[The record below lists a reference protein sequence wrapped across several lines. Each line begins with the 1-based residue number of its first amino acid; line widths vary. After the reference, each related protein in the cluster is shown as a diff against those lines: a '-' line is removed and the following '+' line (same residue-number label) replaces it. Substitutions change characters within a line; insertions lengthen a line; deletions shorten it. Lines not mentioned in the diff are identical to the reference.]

1 MTSPALSNPDSLEV
15 LTEMVNQTLIETGR
29 FFQQKGSLQSR
40 AQLKRTIPLVQ
51 EQFQSALDN
60 LSEQIFV
67 AKAFL
72 ERDYEAVKARKAALR
87 SKRPMDDVAMGD
99 AEAIGSPRP
108 APVPEQTAAGVVPNE
123 SESKQVTE
131 TVKSEQQTHLNEDQ
145 LGTANVSVKEEESH
159 GAGAGAAPTLSGQN
173 AGETEQMLYNSMLD
187 NQESNEFDLN
197 LDFGGNNN
205 DNNNAGNENFF
216 NTTFGDPNSGSGPE
230 GGNNQMSNTEPGQ
243 HSNAL
248 PTGGDAFDLELQK
261 FSAQSGDPN
270 EQFGGSTEDIMGP
283 GESSFDDLFMES
295 ENLGGNENG
304 DQDLLGGDGLMQL
317 NEIDDNWFT

>member
-1 MTSPALSNPDSLEV
+1 MTPPVLSNPDSLEV

-40 AQLKRTIPLVQ
+40 AQLKRTIPAAQ

-72 ERDYEAVKARKAALR
+72 ERDYEAVKMRKAALR
-87 SKRPMDDVAMGD
+87 SKRHMDDVAMGE
-99 AEAIGSPRP
+99 AEAFG
-108 APVPEQTAAGVVPNE
+108 APPPVLVNEQTAAGVVPNE
-123 SESKQVTE
+123 SESKPAIG
-131 TVKSEQQTHLNEDQ
+131 TVKAEKQIHLNEDQ
-145 LGTANVSVKEEESH
+145 LGTANVPAKEEESR
-159 GAGAGAAPTLSGQN
+159 GAGAPPALSGQN
-173 AGETEQMLYNSMLD
+173 SGESEQMLYNSMLD
-187 NQESNEFDLN
+187 NPEPNEFDLN
-197 LDFGGNNN
+197 LDFGDNNN

-216 NTTFGDPNSGSGPE
+216 NTTFGDPNAGPGLE
-230 GGNNQMSNTEPGQ
+230 GADTQMSNTEAGQ
-243 HSNAL
+243 GSNAL

-270 EQFGGSTEDIMGP
+270 EQFEGNTEDIIGP

-295 ENLGGNENG
+295 ENMGGNENG